1 MANENTS
8 VINTI
13 EYDNEV
19 EYDEDGDVIM
29 EDYNEMVVENND
41 KPETTTVYESTN
53 AVVVKPV
60 TETNQ
65 NQNHTQ
71 TQTQTQ
77 THTQNA
83 NTYKYYYDSYDDE
96 YDDDEYDY

>member
-29 EDYNEMVVENND
+29 EDYNEMVVKITINLRQQL
-41 KPETTTVYESTN
+41 SM
-53 AVVVKPV
+53 
-60 TETNQ
+60 NQ
-65 NQNHTQ
+65 LIV
-71 TQTQTQ
+71 
-77 THTQNA
+77 
-83 NTYKYYYDSYDDE
+83 SC
-96 YDDDEYDY
+96 